1 MKNEITHIL
10 MTIIRIAVIVLSI
23 FCICFFILISP
34 YDEWNIVDYDIVDA
48 EKIVLLFLSTLNILF
63 SLLSKKAHK
72 AYLII
77 YLIITVI
84 CIMRFSW
91 LLTL

>member
-1 MKNEITHIL
+1 MKNKIAHLL
-10 MTIIRIAVIVLSI
+10 MTIVRIVVIVLSI

-34 YDEWNIVDYDIVDA
+34 YDEWNIVDYDMVDA
-48 EKIVLLFLSTLNILF
+48 EKIVLLSLSILNILF

-72 AYLII
+72 AYLMIFV
-77 YLIITVI
+77 IITIV
-84 CIMRFSW
+84 CIIRFSW